1 MRSSK
6 FQAFLVVPQD
16 VITVGSAPSA
26 DLRIQS
32 ANVAAEH
39 ARVERRGGRTYV
51 LALQGKEEDL
61 QSKTG
66 KCLATAI

>member
-1 MRSSK
+1 M
-6 FQAFLVVPQD
+6 
-16 VITVGSAPSA
+16 GSAPSA